1 MKNSFHLWSQAESFF
16 LLFNEEVFFSG
27 NCLCVLWKFTIIIS
41 VHRMDSFPKGHK
53 VGKPMYPSAI
63 ICTTF
68 DCLQSIFTT
77 ICHRTQFILSKSFSR
92 NSALL
97 ENMSTSVPSKL
108 KPLNCG
114 SHQKMITV
122 VLGYFFNHSSFWE
135 CIFHLH
141 CWIFSICVCVC
152 VRCHSSW
159 SLRCMFF
166 TISKSEREK
175 QISFSN
181 TCIWNLER
189 WYWWAYVQGR
199 NRDTD
204 IENRLVDT
212 VWGREGSTSWE
223 RSMETDTLLHMKQ
236 IARGAL
242 LYNTGSSTWCSVT
255 TSRSGMGLGGRIER
269 EGTSVYLWLIH
280 IHVWQGPTQHCK
292 AIILQLKII
301 FFKKMHFFSHF
312 MSLNSGYICLSPV
325 Y

>member
-212 VWGREGSTSWE
+212 GGEGEVGTNSESGVDIYTVVVAVK
-223 RSMETDTLLHMKQ
+223 LLSCVRLFLWLWTV
-236 IARGAL
+236 APWL
-242 LYNTGSSTWCSVT
+242 LCPMDLLGENIGVNRHFLTQGSSWPRNRNWQADS
-255 TSRSGMGLGGRIER
+255 
-269 EGTSVYLWLIH
+269 LWLSH
-280 IHVWQGPTQHCK
+280 QGSPACVSTRCK
-292 AIILQLKII
+292 IA
-301 FFKKMHFFSHF
+301 S
-312 MSLNSGYICLSPV
+312 
-325 Y
+325 